1 MEAGSIDF
9 FFQSFSFPSTFCER
23 YKLFYSPEKS
33 VYWAYYI
40 VPFKCSCQG
49 DFYCDLQKWDV
60 QYPDISFLLISTG
73 AVRRENTQHYFCS
86 LKPV

>member
-1 MEAGSIDF
+1 MDAGSIDF
-9 FFQSFSFPSTFCER
+9 FFSNLFPFPAHSVKG
-23 YKLFYSPEKS
+23 KLFYSPEKS

-40 VPFKCSCQG
+40 VPFRSSCQG
-49 DFYCDLQKWDV
+49 DFYCALQKWNV